1 MQALQAATKNPAD
14 FMGTIKNQGTIEIG
28 KNADLLILDENPL
41 TDIRNTEKIRS
52 LVIHGKLMD
61 RSALDGLLQKAAAF
75 AAQ

>member
-1 MQALQAATKNPAD
+1 
-14 FMGTIKNQGTIEIG
+14 
-28 KNADLLILDENPL
+28 LILDANPL